1 MKKIPDEIDNPID
14 NILIS
19 LSDKLCPFLYET
31 GHTPNMIT
39 TYSLITGL
47 LSCYFL
53 YHHHISLFCIFYL
66 LSYFFDCVDGHFARK
81 YEMTSD
87 IGDMYDHIKD
97 ISIVALIIYIVY
109 RNCGKITI
117 THITVFIVA
126 FVMMSI
132 HFSCQEMNCNDKFN
146 GKNNSYLPS
155 SAICGDK
162 DNIIWTRFFGC
173 GTFQLVFIVLVSSI
187 CGKCKV

>member
-53 YHHHISLFCIFYL
+53 YHHNISLFCIFYL

-97 ISIVALIIYIVY
+97 ISIVALIIYIVCC
-109 RNCGKITI
+109 NCGKITL
-117 THITVFIVA
+117 THITVFVVA
-126 FVMMSI
+126 LVMMSI
-132 HFSCQEMNCNDKFN
+132 HFSCQEMNCDDKFN
-146 GKNNSYLPS
+146 GKNNSFIPS
-155 SAICGDK
+155 GAFCGDK
-162 DNIIWTRFFGC
+162 DNIMWTRFFGC
-173 GTFQLVFIVLVSSI
+173 GTFQIVFIVLVS
-187 CGKCKV
+187 